1 MQTMNTSTER
11 VDELMRRSDA
21 IYDTIDTTFDDEVR
35 YRRML
40 RTGMSMAAISLK
52 LGNSINETG
61 AQLLT
66 MGSGLPPTI
75 GPRELESLA
84 YTYGDVKRAT
94 VDRSG
99 MPETDARHAIHLMK
113 LAAPYAREVYPKL
126 NANKVAAYAF
136 IHDILEAYTGDVASL
151 GMTEAQKKKK
161 EHDEALALV
170 TLREEYGDTWP
181 ELVELVESYEA
192 LADSE
197 ARFTKSFDKL
207 DPGFT
212 HFYSKGTQLKSY
224 YGYSRADEFLE
235 AIDEGTQR
243 MEPYSGEFLH
253 VIHDREE
260 LTRRVAHVAFE
271 KAA

>member
-21 IYDTIDTTFDDEVR
+21 IYDTIDTSFDNEVR

-40 RTGMSMAAISLK
+40 RTGMSMAAISLR
-52 LGNSINETG
+52 LGNSIDETG
-61 AQLLT
+61 AQLLNI
-66 MGSGLPPTI
+66 GSSLPPTV

-84 YTYGDVKRAT
+84 YAYSDVKRAT
-94 VDRSG
+94 VARDGNR
-99 MPETDARHAIHLMK
+99 ETDARHAIHLMK

-161 EHDEALALV
+161 ERDEALALV
-170 TLREEYGDTWP
+170 TLREDYGDAWP

-197 ARFTKSFDKL
+197 ARFTKTFDKL

-212 HFYSKGTQLKSY
+212 HFSSKGTQLKSY
-224 YGYSRADEFLE
+224 YGYSHADEFLE
-235 AIDEGTQR
+235 AIDEGTER
-243 MEPYSGEFLH
+243 MKPYSGEFPH
-253 VIHDREE
+253 VIRDRKE
-260 LTRRVAHVAFE
+260 LTRRIANIAFKKVA
-271 KAA
+271 